1 MATIFTKIIEGEIPG
16 HFVWQDDLC
25 VAIMT
30 IQPIRT
36 GHVLVIPREEID
48 HWNDLPDDLAAH
60 LMLVAKKIANA
71 IKQAFPA
78 TRVGLIIAGLEVPH
92 THLHVLPVDTLGD
105 FDFSALEFA
114 EMDALAEAADK
125 IKQAL

>member
-1 MATIFTKIIEGEIPG
+1 MATIFTQIIEGNIPG

-71 IKQAFPA
+71 IKQAFPS

-92 THLHVLPVDTLGD
+92 THLHVVPVDTLGD
-105 FDFSALEFA
+105 FDFSGLDFA
-114 EMDALAEAADK
+114 EADALAEASEK